1 MIFTSRRQAVEKAGK
16 VDFDRAVRLVQESV
30 QDSDLLGE
38 ERAGQNREILEN
50 VMAGIH
56 DSKPEAVKVIEG
68 LLEELGAVVEG
79 MDHKQAAYEIYKE
92 VWGLGPIEE
101 IYNDPSVNEIQVN
114 APDRVYVI
122 RNLKLEAVP
131 DVRFRDDNHVLN
143 LITRMVMHDR
153 GVALN
158 RSSPTIE
165 SMRKDGTRITA
176 TCPPVTEHT
185 TLAMRKHLTKA
196 LALEEMVES
205 GVFDEKVLDIL
216 KVLVRGRA
224 NIAVI
229 GGVGSGK
236 TTLVRSLFGEV
247 NPRARVIVLE
257 TDRELYLKKNYPD
270 RNIVEMEEHP
280 EAGRTLK
287 DMFRTTLRYSPIIII
302 VGEFRG
308 EGEATEAV
316 RACERG
322 HDGSMTTA
330 HFSSAPEFVGG
341 TARLLLK
348 EGFNLPKE
356 AAEELVT
363 TTFNV
368 VVKMFGDSTRG
379 IIKLESVTEIAL
391 GNGKIECRDL
401 ALWVPADEDYLI
413 GEYRFL
419 EKPSERLLE
428 RFMRHGVPR
437 TEVEAVWRKWS

>member
-1 MIFTSRRQAVEKAGK
+1 MFLKTKRQVPEKVGK
-16 VDFDRAVRLVQESV
+16 VDFDRAVRFVQESV

-38 ERAGQNREILEN
+38 ERAGQNREIFEN
-50 VMAGIH
+50 VMAGVPG
-56 DSKPEAVKVIEG
+56 SKPEAVKIIEG
-68 LLEELGAVVEG
+68 LLEELGAEVEG
-79 MDHKQAAYEIYKE
+79 MNLKQAAYEIYKE

-101 IYNDPSVNEIQVN
+101 IYNDPSVNEIQIN
-114 APDRVYVI
+114 APDKVYVI
-122 RNLKLEAVP
+122 RNLKLEPVT
-131 DVRFRDDNHVLN
+131 DVSFRDNNHVLN
-143 LITRMVMHDR
+143 MITRMVMHDR
-153 GVALN
+153 GVAIN

-176 TCPPVTEHT
+176 TCPPVTENV

-196 LALEEMVES
+196 LTLDEMAGT
-205 GVFDEKVLDIL
+205 GVFDEKVLDLL
-216 KVLVRGRA
+216 KILVRGRA
-224 NIAVI
+224 NIAVV

-247 NPRARVIVLE
+247 NPNARVIVLE
-257 TDRELYLKKNYPD
+257 TDRELHLKKNYPD

-322 HDGSMTTA
+322 HDGSMTTG
-330 HFSSAPEFVGG
+330 HFGSAPEFVGG

-356 AAEELVT
+356 AVEELVAT
-363 TTFNV
+363 AFNV
-368 VVKMFGDSTRG
+368 VIKMFGDSTRG

-391 GNGKIECRDL
+391 GSGKIEYRDL
-401 ALWVPADEDYLI
+401 ARWIPAGEDYLI
-413 GEYRFL
+413 GGYHLLNR
-419 EKPSERLLE
+419 PGERLFE
-428 RFMRHGVPR
+428 RFMRHGVFR